1 MMLKHLFVE
10 VKVTHALKTVLEIS
24 CLSSLYTFFI
34 LILFNYTSMPQL
46 LWLENMEGAIAAIIG
61 MLLVFRTNRAYER
74 WWEARSLWGSL
85 VNVSRNLAIKIKV
98 VLKPTKEEAIDY
110 ARMITGFSQS
120 LAIHLRQSPDS
131 EALTEIISTQRL
143 PKHAPSYLAKE
154 LFNKMYQYLDKQG
167 RSVDQLLLDAEF
179 RELMVVCGGCEKIKG
194 TLMSTSYRMFVKH
207 VIVLCILA
215 MPFPLIQSM
224 GYYSIFMV
232 MFSSYLILALEAI
245 ARNLEQPF
253 GVCEDHIQLCQINNN
268 IQQSVNE
275 ILCA

>member
-98 VLKPTKEEAIDY
+98 VLN
-110 ARMITGFSQS
+110 
-120 LAIHLRQSPDS
+120 
-131 EALTEIISTQRL
+131 
-143 PKHAPSYLAKE
+143 
-154 LFNKMYQYLDKQG
+154 LF
-167 RSVDQLLLDAEF
+167 
-179 RELMVVCGGCEKIKG
+179 
-194 TLMSTSYRMFVKH
+194 
-207 VIVLCILA
+207 
-215 MPFPLIQSM
+215 
-224 GYYSIFMV
+224 YSIF
-232 MFSSYLILALEAI
+232 L
-245 ARNLEQPF
+245 
-253 GVCEDHIQLCQINNN
+253 
-268 IQQSVNE
+268 
-275 ILCA
+275 